1 MLAKTL
7 DRRPAISTLLARRL
21 SATESAPLTP
31 IPSSNLI
38 VRNVPGKGRCVFAA
52 RDIAKGAL
60 VLADPIILVPGDES
74 DHTDLTVVG
83 RYVFQW
89 NDEDDLAVV
98 LGLGSLI
105 NHGLP
110 ENVALVSNYAE
121 MTMEFYATRDIKA
134 GDELVYDYGHDH
146 EELSEYYGIPKDAL
160 AALALD

>member
-1 MLAKTL
+1 
-7 DRRPAISTLLARRL
+7 
-21 SATESAPLTP
+21 LTP
-31 IPSSNLI
+31 IHSSNLI
-38 VRNVPGKGRCVFAA
+38 VRQVPGKGRCVFAA

-60 VLADPIILVPGDES
+60 VLADPIILVPGEES

-110 ENVALVSNYAE
+110 ENVALVSNYADQ
-121 MTMEFYATRDIKA
+121 TMEFYATRDIKA

-160 AALALD
+160 ESLALD

>member
-1 MLAKTL
+1 MIA
-7 DRRPAISTLLARRL
+7 
-21 SATESAPLTP
+21 AP
-31 IPSSNLI
+31 SQNLI
-38 VRNVPGKGRCVFAA
+38 VRVVPGKGRCVFAA
-52 RDIAKGAL
+52 QDIAKGML
-60 VLADPIILVPGDES
+60 VIADPIILVPGAES

-121 MTMEFYATRDIKA
+121 QTMEFYATRDIKA

-146 EELSEYYGIPKDAL
+146 GELSEYYGIPKDAL
-160 AALALD
+160 ASMTLD

>member
-1 MLAKTL
+1 MCAKTL
-7 DRRPAISTLLARRL
+7 DRAAVISILLARRL
-21 SATESAPLTP
+21 SAEEAPLSL

-38 VRNVPGKGRCVFAA
+38 VRQVPGKGRCVFAL
-52 RDIAKGAL
+52 RDIPKGAL
-60 VLADPIILVPGDES
+60 VLADPIILVPGDQS
-74 DHTDLTVVG
+74 DHTDETVVG

-105 NHGLP
+105 NHGLL

-134 GDELVYDYGHDH
+134 GDELVYDYGHDN
-146 EELSEYYGIPKDAL
+146 EELTEYYGIPKDAL
-160 AALALD
+160 ASVALD